1 MFKNRVFSKLIGNVS
16 LLLILPLC
24 SYLILNNAAC
34 NRTSTVDNDTTSR
47 NAMENAGQVSAVEKG
62 IQYLM
67 SQQGED
73 NIWHSPNYG
82 NLKDG
87 AAITSLVLYSLSHQP
102 AELLAS
108 KRARIER
115 AIERLIENSKDADYI
130 KNVDGPDY
138 SNYATALF
146 LIACKQI
153 GHNLQQTQSN
163 RLLRYLVGAQLTF
176 ESAGVDHGGWDYSGW
191 MTGERPTPGT
201 NVSVSCLACECLR
214 LHAKQIDSADVFEHT
229 IAWAQRTQNDDGG
242 FCFHPK
248 RSHDGN
254 KAGWKDEQRTNPNS
268 YGSASADGLRILLAC
283 GMAKDDKRFIS
294 ALDWIKNNLD
304 AEKVPGFENL
314 EHTGGW
320 DQGLLFYWYY
330 SVSKCLDI
338 LPDEQSIPFAE
349 ALRTKI
355 IDLQKDDGS
364 WANPNARMRE
374 DDPLIATS
382 FALIALSA
390 CEKILQDE
398 SR

>member
-1 MFKNRVFSKLIGNVS
+1 MFKNRVLSNLIGHFS
-16 LLLILPLC
+16 FFLILTSCPFL
-24 SYLILNNAAC
+24 LLNNAAC
-34 NRTSTVDNDTTSR
+34 NRTSTIDNDTTSR
-47 NAMENAGQVSAVEKG
+47 NAGENPEQLSAVQKG
-62 IQYLM
+62 IQYLV

-87 AAITSLVLYSLSHQP
+87 AAISALVIYSLSHQP
-102 AELLAS
+102 AELLKS
-108 KRARIER
+108 KRANIER
-115 AIERLIENSKDADYI
+115 AIERLIDNSKDAEYI

-146 LIACKQI
+146 LISCKQFE
-153 GHNLQQTQSN
+153 HNLQQTQSN
-163 RLLRYLVGAQLTF
+163 RLLRYLVDAQLTF

-201 NVSVSCLACECLR
+201 NVSVTCLVVECLR
-214 LHAKQIDSADVFEHT
+214 LYSNQIDSNDALKNT
-229 IAWAQRTQNDDGG
+229 IAWAKRTQNEDGG

-254 KAGWKDEQRTNPNS
+254 KAGWNDEPRTKPNS
-268 YGSASADGLRILLAC
+268 YGSSTADGLRILLAC

-294 ALDWIKNNLD
+294 VLDWIKNNLD

-320 DQGLLFYWYY
+320 DQGLLYYWFY
-330 SVSKCLDI
+330 SVSKCLEL
-338 LPDEQSIPFAE
+338 LPEEQSKQFAE
-349 ALRTKI
+349 ALQKKI
-355 IDLQKDDGS
+355 IDLQNDDGS

-390 CEKILQDE
+390 CEKVLQDD
-398 SR
+398 